1 MNWNRRDFI
10 SASSLGLVSALG
22 LPERL
27 RQVPFGGGTLFAQAP
42 GGPQAPTVPEFKD
55 VRGNVGVFTARG
67 GTIGYLVTPDAVVV
81 VDSQFADTAPLF
93 LEGLKPRT
101 SRKIDLLINSHHHG
115 DHTGGNKVMQP
126 SVAKIV
132 AHANVPGLQ
141 RKAAAAAKTEA
152 NQAYADTTFEK
163 DWKAS
168 VGKEVVSAR
177 HYGPAHTGGDI
188 VITFQQANVA
198 HMGDLMSY
206 QRNPRADRPAG
217 ASIRNWIPVLENTV
231 KDHGGD
237 TIYIFGHSKVGER
250 VTGSSKDL
258 LELRDYFTAM
268 LDHAR
273 KGIAAGKS
281 MEEIVK
287 VAAVPGFERY
297 EGTPT
302 ALEAAYQELMA
313 KS

>member
-1 MNWNRRDFI
+1 MQWNRREFVV
-10 SASSLGLVSALG
+10 ASSLGLVGAI
-22 LPERL
+22 
-27 RQVPFGGGTLFAQAP
+27 GGRSLFAQAP
-42 GGPQAPTVPEFKD
+42 AAPAAPTVPVFQD
-55 VRGNVGVFTARG
+55 VRRNVGLFTARG
-67 GTIGYLVTPDAVVV
+67 GTIGYLVTSDAVIV

-93 LEGLKPRT
+93 LEGMKPKT
-101 SRKIDLLINSHHHG
+101 ARKFDLLINSHHHG

-141 RKAAAAAKTEA
+141 RKAAAAAKSED
-152 NQAYADTTFEK
+152 NQAYADTTFDK
-163 DWKAS
+163 DWKAT
-168 VGKEVVSAR
+168 VGIETVSAR
-177 HYGPAHTGGDI
+177 YYGPAHTGGDI
-188 VITFQQANVA
+188 VITFERANVA
-198 HMGDLMSY
+198 HMGDLMSF

-217 ASIRNWIPVLENTV
+217 ASIVNWIPVLEKTV
-231 KDHGGD
+231 KDHSGD

-268 LDHAR
+268 LDHTR

-302 ALEAAYQELMA
+302 AIEVAYQELTV
-313 KS
+313 KG

>member
-1 MNWNRRDFI
+1 MQWNRRQFVT
-10 SASSLGLVSALG
+10 ASSLGLVGVLG
-22 LPERL
+22 NRS
-27 RQVPFGGGTLFAQAP
+27 LFAQAP
-42 GGPQAPTVPEFKD
+42 AAQQPPTVPEFKD
-55 VRGNVGVFTARG
+55 VRRNFGVFTARG
-67 GTIGYLVTPDAVVV
+67 GTIGYLVTSDAVIV

-93 LEGLKPRT
+93 LEGLKPKT

-141 RKAAAAAKTEA
+141 KRAAEAAKTEA

-163 DWKAS
+163 DWKAT
-168 VGKEVVSAR
+168 VGGEVVSAR

-188 VITFQQANVA
+188 AITFERANIV
-198 HMGDLMSY
+198 HMGDLMSF
-206 QRNPRADRPAG
+206 QRNPRADGPAG

-231 KDHGGD
+231 KDHSGD

-250 VTGSSKDL
+250 VTGSGKDL

-268 LDHAR
+268 LDFTK
-273 KGIAAGKS
+273 KGLSAGKS
-281 MEEIVK
+281 KDEIVK
-287 VAAVPGFERY
+287 VAAIPGFERY

-302 ALEAAYQELMA
+302 ALELAYQELTS